1 LKGTGKAVEGPRA
14 IWVRCWAEI
23 KNLAEKGSCFVE
35 EINIS
40 ILVVTVYKGKGNVV
54 K

>member
-1 LKGTGKAVEGPRA
+1 
-14 IWVRCWAEI
+14 VRCWAEI

-40 ILVVTVYKGKGNVV
+40 VLVVTAHKGNGNVV
-54 K
+54 E